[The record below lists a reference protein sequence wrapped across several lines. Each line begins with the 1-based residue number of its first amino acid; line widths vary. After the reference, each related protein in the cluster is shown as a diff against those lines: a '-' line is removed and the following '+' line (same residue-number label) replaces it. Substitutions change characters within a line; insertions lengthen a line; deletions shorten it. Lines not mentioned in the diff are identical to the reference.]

1 VICDIALVACFLPEG
16 QGLFEISF
24 GACEIRL
31 LLQDLAQTEH
41 SIGYAALIFRIGEYL
56 LRFKEKFLCDGEV
69 AGAQLYHGKIHEG
82 VGVSIF
88 FAKPSMNRET
98 LLP

>member
-1 VICDIALVACFLPEG
+1 M
-16 QGLFEISF
+16 
-24 GACEIRL
+24 

-41 SIGYAALIFRIGEYL
+41 SIGCAALIFRIGEHL

-82 VGVSIF
+82 AGVSIF
-88 FAKPSMNRET
+88 LAKPTMNRET

>member
-1 VICDIALVACFLPEG
+1 
-16 QGLFEISF
+16 
-24 GACEIRL
+24 L

-41 SIGYAALIFRIGEYL
+41 SIGYA

-69 AGAQLYHGKIHEG
+69 ARAHLYHGKIHEG
-82 VGVSIF
+82 ASESIF

-98 LLP
+98 LPP